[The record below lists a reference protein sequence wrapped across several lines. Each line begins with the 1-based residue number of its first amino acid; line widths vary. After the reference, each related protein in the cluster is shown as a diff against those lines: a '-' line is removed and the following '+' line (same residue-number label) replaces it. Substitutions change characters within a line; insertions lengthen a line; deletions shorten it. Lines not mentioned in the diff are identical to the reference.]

1 MTIESWELGLPDA
14 LRGQAIWRVQAYRLA
29 AYAAH
34 CATEDCDRVASSPSM
49 AQVSSQLVRAVASV
63 SANIAEGYGRRSRV
77 DRIRYYEYA
86 LGSAGEAQSWYL
98 AARTTLTPAIA
109 DARIGELNRVTRL
122 LLAMIKNEREGRT
135 WNARQKPKRSSD
147 S

>member
-1 MTIESWELGLPDA
+1 MTIESWERGLPDA

-34 CATEDCDRVASSPSM
+34 CAAEDCDRVASRPTM
-49 AQVSSQLVRAVASV
+49 ALVCSQLVRAVASV
-63 SANIAEGYGRRSRV
+63 SANVAEGYGRRSRT

-98 AARTTLTPAIA
+98 AARNALTPAVT
-109 DARIGELNRVTRL
+109 DERLDDLNRVTRL
-122 LLAMIKNEREGRT
+122 LLAMIHNEREGRT
-135 WNARQKPKRSSD
+135 WNARQKPKREPD